1 MLRAV
6 LFGAGWT
13 FAIYPIAFLL
23 FPGFFPQTTDELWF
37 FGVCAALASAAVL
50 WTATRLPATSSWL
63 KAVVGW
69 IVGFFII
76 GILL

>member
-23 FPGFFPQTTDELWF
+23 LPGFLLTTNQAWVI
-37 FGVCAALASAAVL
+37 GTCAALASALAF
-50 WTATRLPATSSWL
+50 WTATRLPATSSWPIAIAGWIL
-63 KAVVGW
+63 VPIVVGF
-69 IVGFFII
+69 V
-76 GILL
+76 L